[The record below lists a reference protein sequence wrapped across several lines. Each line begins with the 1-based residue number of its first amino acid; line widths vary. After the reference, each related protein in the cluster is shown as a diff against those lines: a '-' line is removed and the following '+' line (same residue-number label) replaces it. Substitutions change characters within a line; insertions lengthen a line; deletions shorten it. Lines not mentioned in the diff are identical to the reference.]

1 MRNAG
6 RKLAFLT
13 HNQTFSKQIVSVATR
28 VILFH
33 KITSPPGDNPL
44 FPCGKPRNCKAI
56 SGGRPMAAPTSPYG
70 TARQTKIC
78 SPGSIRAVPYGVA
91 NSARQSVP
99 RCQRALPADKLKFE
113 PFSPVTIR
121 AVPYGV
127 TNSTRQPVPRW
138 PRGLPRPLSSRPSRR
153 RAEGSTQVSVLFLR
167 KDSE

>member
-13 HNQTFSKQIVSVATR
+13 HNQTCSKQLVRAATR

-33 KITSPPGDNPL
+33 KITSPSGDNPL
-44 FPCGKPRNCKAI
+44 FSWGKPRNCFAI

-113 PFSPVTIR
+113 VFSSGTIR
-121 AVPYGV
+121 AVTWGV
-127 TNSTRQPVPRW
+127 ANFARQPVPRCQ
-138 PRGLPRPLSSRPSRR
+138 RPLAARR
-153 RAEGSTQVSVLFLR
+153 QTEIYITGGIL
-167 KDSE
+167 